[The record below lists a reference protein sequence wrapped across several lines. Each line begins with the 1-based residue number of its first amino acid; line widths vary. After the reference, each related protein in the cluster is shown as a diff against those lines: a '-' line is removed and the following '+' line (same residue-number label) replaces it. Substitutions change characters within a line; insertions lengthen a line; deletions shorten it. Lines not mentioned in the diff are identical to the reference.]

1 MSRLLSSKGLL
12 KRASIIFLVF
22 LLVFSVSA
30 CSTNGS
36 DQQGD
41 GSDQSVELEDY
52 SITLST
58 TTSVN
63 DSGLLEYLLPV
74 LKEDTGIEVDVL
86 SQGTGQ
92 AIQTAVDGN
101 ADVILVH
108 AKAAEEEFV
117 NDGYGVERIEFMYNY
132 FVIVGP
138 KGDPSGISES
148 GFSAAEALSKLSE
161 DENVFISRGDDS
173 GTHKKELSL
182 WSATDIEPSG
192 DWYVSAGRGMGD
204 VLVMASEMQG
214 YALTDKATFLSMKDQ
229 LDLEVLLEES
239 EDLKNQYTVIEV
251 DPNTHPDTNTEAVK
265 VFIDWLV
272 SDDTLQLIDEYGV
285 SEYGEALFMSNYEK

>member
-36 DQQGD
+36 NQQGD
-41 GSDQSVELEDY
+41 GSERSVELEDY

-138 KGDPSGISES
+138 KDDPSSISDS
-148 GFSAAEALSKLSE
+148 GLSASEALGKFFE
-161 DENVFISRGDDS
+161 DENIFVSRGDDS
-173 GTHKKELSL
+173 GE
-182 WSATDIEPSG
+182 
-192 DWYVSAGRGMGD
+192 WYVSAGRGMGD

-229 LDLEVLLEES
+229 LDLEILLEES
-239 EDLKNQYTVIEV
+239 EDLKNQYSVIEV
-251 DPNTHPDTNTEAVK
+251 SSQAHPDTNTEAVE
-265 VFIDWLV
+265 VFIKWLT
-272 SDDTLQLIDEYGV
+272 SDKALQLIDEYGI
-285 SEYGEALFMSNYEK
+285 SEYGEPLFFSNYEK

>member
-138 KGDPSGISES
+138 KDDPSGISES

-251 DPNTHPDTNTEAVK
+251 DPDTHPDTNTEAVK

>member
-36 DQQGD
+36 NQQGD
-41 GSDQSVELEDY
+41 GSERSVELEDY

-138 KGDPSGISES
+138 KDDPSSISDS
-148 GFSAAEALSKLSE
+148 GLSASEALGKFFE
-161 DENVFISRGDDS
+161 DENIFVSRGDDS

-182 WSATDIEPSG
+182 WSASGVDPSG
-192 DWYVSAGRGMGD
+192 EWYVSAGRGMGD

-229 LDLEVLLEES
+229 LDLEILLEES
-239 EDLKNQYTVIEV
+239 EDLKNQYSVIEV
-251 DPNTHPDTNTEAVK
+251 SSQAHPDTNTEAVE
-265 VFIDWLV
+265 VFIKWLT
-272 SDDTLQLIDEYGV
+272 SDKALQLIDEYGI
-285 SEYGEALFMSNYEK
+285 SEYGEPLFFSNYEK